1 MFGFDNS
8 VVIIAVVALI
18 VGGFVKGAI
27 GVGLPVVAIAV
38 MSGFLPVPKVLALVV
53 VPIVLTNLWQ
63 AIQSGSPG
71 EPLKRFWPMILCLLL
86 FIWLSARLV
95 VGLDPNVL
103 YGLIGSVLILFVVTD
118 RFKGGWDVS
127 PAAERWLA
135 PMVGSVGGVLGG
147 VSTIWGPP
155 MMMYFVTLR
164 LPKEMYIRTVGLVW
178 FVASIPLVFAYV
190 RHGILTVESTTI
202 SAMAC
207 IPAFVGLIAG
217 QKIRH
222 RINQRTF
229 RTILLAFLFL
239 SGLNLLRRA
248 VF

>member
-1 MFGFDNS
+1 MFGFEIS
-8 VVIIAVVALI
+8 VVITAAVALI

-38 MSGFLPVPKVLALVV
+38 MAGFMPVPTVLAMVV

-63 AIQSGSPG
+63 AFQSGNPS
-71 EPLKRFWPMILCLLL
+71 EPLKRFWPMIICLLL
-86 FIWLSARLV
+86 FVWFSARLV
-95 VGLDPNVL
+95 VGLDPDVL

-118 RFKGGWDVS
+118 RFKGGWDIS
-127 PAAERWLA
+127 PSAERWLA
-135 PMVGSVGGVLGG
+135 PIVGAIGGVLGG
-147 VSTIWGPP
+147 ISTIWGPP

-164 LPKEMYIRTVGLVW
+164 LPKEMYIRSVGLVW

-207 IPAFVGLIAG
+207 IPAFIGLIAG
-217 QKIRH
+217 QRVRN
-222 RINQRTF
+222 RINQRAF
-229 RTILLAFLFL
+229 RTILLVFLFL

-248 VF
+248 IF